1 MSIYVFSGEPQET
14 EELSKQSAALKAC
27 KRLRAAGE
35 LDDFLFHTG
44 KEAEKY
50 RLETDP
56 FPVIKDFQKQ
66 KNKTPGPEG
75 GPKRRQLY
83 HRYIPKCFRQRLKG
97 AEDPASGL
105 PQPEKPCYV
114 YRISMYFRQ
123 GIQEKYNY
131 RGRRL
136 HRPED
141 FSRFVTS
148 KFQDFIFLDLL
159 ESFLAN
165 QYLIRCPHFLFS
177 IDLAKK
183 AFK

>member
-141 FSRFVTS
+141 FSRFVT
-148 KFQDFIFLDLL
+148 
-159 ESFLAN
+159 
-165 QYLIRCPHFLFS
+165 
-177 IDLAKK
+177 
-183 AFK
+183 